1 MPASTFQSESFQKM
15 LVIGVQAK
23 DLHLLFIKNYYK
35 VMEKN
40 SERGYCI
47 PLFRKTKR
55 IMKITTLFSL
65 GVACC
70 ISASTYAQN
79 YKVSINKQ
87 NSSIIEI
94 LREIEKSSE
103 FTFFFNDNRVN
114 VNKTVSVNAQN
125 ATLEDVLDQVLKN
138 TGYKYQII
146 DRQVLIKASDNLLL
160 SGVQQN
166 KKTVTGVI
174 LDESGLPV
182 IGANV
187 VEKGTTNGT
196 ITDVEGRTSLNVA
209 SDATLIVSYIGYIQS
224 EISVKNKTSVS
235 ITMKED
241 AELLDEVVVI
251 GYGSARKGDLTGPIS
266 SVKGASLT
274 ERSTQMLSTAMQGQ
288 ISGVEVTRSSGG
300 PGNSATIRVRGVTT
314 LSNNDPLV
322 IIDGVPGS
330 LNDVVAS
337 DVETM
342 SVLKDA
348 ASASIYGSRAAAG
361 VILITTKRAKENKF
375 NLDYNYEYSIDKPTT
390 RPTNGNVIDW
400 MNVQNEIKWNDGA
413 SNPYSQYSQETI
425 NSWMAN
431 NAMDPYHYPNTDWV
445 DLLLKNTTS
454 HQQHNFNVSGGTD
467 KLQSKFSFNYQT
479 ADGYYANKSYERY
492 AGRVNNDY
500 KINSWI
506 RANID
511 VDFSA
516 SKSVSPATVNPIYWA
531 YLTAPYYN
539 PRWEDGRYADVKSGA
554 NPLAMLNEGGTDGK
568 NYYKF
573 GGKAQLDLTPLKGL
587 TLTAVFAPRYTFETG
602 KKFTKAVN
610 VYYEDGS
617 SIAAQSN
624 KTTSLNET
632 RNMTQSRTYQFY
644 ANYQNKWTDHSLN
657 AMVGYEGYK
666 HKWENLGASRNN
678 YELDTYPYLNLGPE
692 DYQYN
697 SGSAGHNAYQS
708 VFGRAMYSYKDRYML
723 QANVRADASSRFAS
737 DYRWGV
743 FPSVSAGWV
752 ISSESWFPKDKQI
765 DYLKVRASIGALG
778 NERISDAEFPYQAAI
793 NFGNSYMYDKGSQ
806 SVTAVQN
813 AAQYNYAFNDIT
825 WETTTTYDIGI
836 DITLLNNR
844 LSLTGDYYYK
854 KTSDMLLTLGFPSYA
869 GFSAP
874 KQNAG
879 DMYTHGWE
887 FEASW
892 RDQIGE
898 VSYGVSFNL
907 SDYRSKMGYLGDR
920 RTIDGNKIYEEDSYY
935 YEWFMYK
942 TDGLFVTDADLY
954 DSEGNKYPTLT
965 ANDKAGNIKYV
976 DVNGDGVIN
985 ADDKVRL
992 GNSLPEF
999 QFGGNLF
1006 LGWKDWDF
1014 SLSFQ
1019 GVGHQNVLFNS
1030 AWIQPLKEQWG
1041 AVPSLILGNYWS
1053 QHNTEDQNRNVKYPR
1068 LTYTN
1073 TTNTYTGSDYWLFNG
1088 AYFRVKNI
1096 TLGYSLPQKL
1106 MDKCFIRG
1114 LRIYATINDLP
1125 AISHYPKGWDPE
1137 IGASSDF
1144 ISTSFTFGANVK
1156 F

>member
-1 MPASTFQSESFQKM
+1 MKKFFWVLSVVILLPLLSINLSAQDVGVTLRMENTPLVKVIDRVEQLSGYSFIYTKQVVDDLRVVNINVKNASIRTVLDE
-15 LVIGVQAK
+15 
-23 DLHLLFIKNYYK
+23 
-35 VMEKN
+35 
-40 SERGYCI
+40 
-47 PLFRKTKR
+47 
-55 IMKITTLFSL
+55 LFSGSDVRYRIEKKQIVL
-65 GVACC
+65 SRTKDGGRGVRTLAGTVVDAATSLPLVGVTVY
-70 ISASTYAQN
+70 IKGTSTGTVTDDGGHYSLA
-79 YKVSINKQ
+79 VSNGD
-87 NSSIIEI
+87 
-94 LREIEKSSE
+94 EIEYDCLGYVVESR
-103 FTFFFNDNRVN
+103 RVAAG
-114 VNKTVSVNAQN
+114 VNKIDVSLA
-125 ATLEDVLDQVLKN
+125 E
-138 TGYKYQII
+138 
-146 DRQVLIKASDNLLL
+146 DRQA
-160 SGVQQN
+160 
-166 KKTVTGVI
+166 
-174 LDESGLPV
+174 
-182 IGANV
+182 
-187 VEKGTTNGT
+187 
-196 ITDVEGRTSLNVA
+196 
-209 SDATLIVSYIGYIQS
+209 
-224 EISVKNKTSVS
+224 
-235 ITMKED
+235 
-241 AELLDEVVVI
+241 LDEVVVV
-251 GYGSARKGDLTGPIS
+251 GYGSMRKNDLTGPIS
-266 SVKGASLT
+266 SIKGDALT

-288 ISGVEVTRSSGG
+288 VSGVEVTRSSGG
-300 PGNSATIRVRGVTT
+300 PGSSATIRVRGVTT

-337 DVETM
+337 DVETL

-375 NLDYNYEYSIDKPTT
+375 NLDYNYEYSIDKPTA
-390 RPTNGNVIDW
+390 RPTNGDVIDW
-400 MNVQNEIKWNDGA
+400 MNIQNEVKWNDGA
-413 SNPYSQYSQETI
+413 SDPYSQYSQETI

-431 NAMDPYHYPNTDWV
+431 NAADPYHYPNTNWS
-445 DLLLKNTTS
+445 DLLLKKTTS
-454 HQQHNFNVSGGTD
+454 HQQHSFNVSGGTD

-479 ADGYYANKSYERY
+479 ADGYYSNKSYERY

-511 VDFSA
+511 VDFST
-516 SKSVSPATVNPIYWA
+516 SESLSPATINPVYWA
-531 YLTAPYYN
+531 YLTSPYYN
-539 PRWEDGRYADVKSGA
+539 PYWEDGRYADVKAGA
-554 NPLAMLNEGGTDGK
+554 NPLAMLNEGGTDK
-568 NYYKF
+568 SNYYKF
-573 GGKAQLDLTPLKGL
+573 GGKAQLELTPVKGL
-587 TLTAVFAPRYTFETG
+587 TLTAVFAPKYSFVQG
-602 KKFTKAVN
+602 KKFVKAVN
-610 VYYEDGS
+610 VYYEDGRAIS
-617 SIAAQSN
+617 TQNN

-632 RNMTQSRTYQFY
+632 RNITQSRTYQFY
-644 ANYQNKWTDHSLN
+644 ANYQNRWNDHSFN
-657 AMVGYEGYK
+657 AMVGYEGYTY
-666 HKWENLGASRNN
+666 KWENLGASRNN

-697 SGSAGHNAYQS
+697 SGNAGHNAYQS
-708 VFGRAMYSYKDRYML
+708 VFGRVMYSYKDRYMI
-723 QANVRADASSRFAS
+723 QANVRADASSRFAA

-752 ISSESWFPKDKQI
+752 ASGEPWFPKNKLV
-765 DYLKVRASIGALG
+765 DYLKVRASVGSLG

-813 AAQYNYAFNDIT
+813 AAQYYYAFNNIT

-836 DITLLNNR
+836 DLAMFDSH
-844 LSLTGDYYYK
+844 LSFTGDYYYK

-879 DMYTHGWE
+879 DMHTRGWE
-887 FEASW
+887 FEVNW
-892 RDQIGE
+892 RDKIGD

-907 SDYRSKMGYLGDR
+907 SDYRSRMGYLGDR
-920 RTIDGNKIYEEDSYY
+920 RTIVGDKIYEKGSYY

-942 TDGLFVTDADLY
+942 TDGLFITDADLY

-965 ANDKAGNIKYV
+965 PNDKAGNIKYV
-976 DVNGDGVIN
+976 DVTEDGVIN

-999 QFGGNLF
+999 QYGGNLF
-1006 LGWKDWDF
+1006 LGWKNLDF

-1019 GVGHQNVLFNS
+1019 GIGHQNVLFNS

-1041 AVPSLILGNYWS
+1041 AVPSLLLGNYWS
-1053 QHNTEDQNRNVKYPR
+1053 LHNTEEQNRNAKYPR

-1073 TTNTYTGSDYWLFNG
+1073 TNNTYTGSDYWLFNG

-1114 LRIYATINDLP
+1114 LRIYAAINDLP

-1137 IGASSDF
+1137 IGTSSDF
-1144 ISTSFTFGANVK
+1144 ISTSFTFGASVK

>member
-1 MPASTFQSESFQKM
+1 MRKFFLGLSVVILLPLLSIRLSAQDVGVTLRMENTPLVKVIDRIEQLSGYSFIYTKQVVDDSRVVNIDVKNANIQTVLAS
-15 LVIGVQAK
+15 
-23 DLHLLFIKNYYK
+23 
-35 VMEKN
+35 
-40 SERGYCI
+40 
-47 PLFRKTKR
+47 
-55 IMKITTLFSL
+55 LFS
-65 GVACC
+65 GSDVR
-70 ISASTYAQN
+70 Y
-79 YKVSINKQ
+79 
-87 NSSIIEI
+87 
-94 LREIEKSSE
+94 RIEK
-103 FTFFFNDNRVN
+103 
-114 VNKTVSVNAQN
+114 KQI
-125 ATLEDVLDQVLKN
+125 VLSRSKDGGHDARPLR
-138 TGYKYQII
+138 G
-146 DRQVLIKASDNLLL
+146 
-160 SGVQQN
+160 
-166 KKTVTGVI
+166 TVTDAATSLPLVGVT
-174 LDESGLPV
+174 V
-182 IGANV
+182 YV
-187 VEKGTTNGT
+187 KGTTTGTVTDDGGHYSLTVSNGDE
-196 ITDVEGRTSLNVA
+196 IEYDCLGYVIESRKVVAGVNNMDVILT
-209 SDATLIVSYIGYIQS
+209 
-224 EISVKNKTSVS
+224 
-235 ITMKED
+235 ED
-241 AELLDEVVVI
+241 RQALDEVVVV
-251 GYGSARKGDLTGPIS
+251 GYGSMRKNDLTGPIS
-266 SVKGASLT
+266 SIKGDALT

-300 PGNSATIRVRGVTT
+300 PGSQATVRVRGVTT

-322 IIDGVPGS
+322 IIDGVPGA

-337 DVETM
+337 DVETL

-375 NLDYNYEYSIDKPTT
+375 NLDYNYEYSIDKPTA
-390 RPTNGNVIDW
+390 RPANGDVIDW
-400 MNVQNEIKWNDGA
+400 MNIQNEIKWNDGA

-425 NSWMAN
+425 GSWMAN
-431 NAMDPYHYPNTDWV
+431 NAVDPYHYPNTDWAS
-445 DLLLKNTTS
+445 LLLKKTTS
-454 HQQHNFNVSGGTD
+454 HQQHSFNVSGGTD

-511 VDFSA
+511 IDFST
-516 SKSVSPATVNPIYWA
+516 SESLSPATINPVYWA
-531 YLTAPYYN
+531 YLTSPYYN
-539 PRWEDGRYADVKSGA
+539 PYWEDGHYADVKAGA
-554 NPLAMLNEGGTDGK
+554 NPLAMLHEGGTDRN

-573 GGKAQLDLTPLKGL
+573 GGKAQLELTPVKGL
-587 TLTAVFAPRYTFETG
+587 TLTAVFAPKYSFLRG
-602 KKFTKAVN
+602 KKFVKAVN
-610 VYYEDGS
+610 VYYEDGRT
-617 SIAAQSN
+617 ITAQNN
-624 KTTSLNET
+624 KTTSLAET
-632 RNMTQSRTYQFY
+632 RNITQSRTYQFY
-644 ANYQNKWTDHSLN
+644 ANYQNKWNDHSFN
-657 AMVGYEGYK
+657 VMVGYEGYMYQ
-666 HKWENLGASRNN
+666 WENLGASRNN

-697 SGSAGHNAYQS
+697 SGNAGHNAYQS
-708 VFGRAMYSYKDRYML
+708 VFGRAMYSYKDRYMV
-723 QANVRADASSRFAS
+723 QANFRADASSRFAA

-752 ISSESWFPKDKQI
+752 ASNEPWFPKKQI
-765 DYLKVRASIGALG
+765 DYLKVRASVGSLG
-778 NERISDAEFPYQAAI
+778 NERISDSEFPYQAAI

-813 AAQYNYAFNDIT
+813 AAQYYYAFNDIT
-825 WETTTTYDIGI
+825 WETTTTYDIGL
-836 DITLLNNR
+836 DLAMFGSR

-879 DMYTHGWE
+879 DMYTRGWE
-887 FEASW
+887 FEINW
-892 RDQIGE
+892 RDRIGD

-907 SDYRSKMGYLGDR
+907 SDYRSKMGYLGGR
-920 RTIDGNKIYEEDSYY
+920 RTIDGNKIYEEGSYY

-976 DVNGDGVIN
+976 DVTEDGVIN

-1006 LGWKDWDF
+1006 LGWKNWDF

-1019 GVGHQNVLFNS
+1019 GVGHQNVLFDS

-1041 AVPSLILGNYWS
+1041 AVPSLLLGNYWS
-1053 QHNTEDQNRNVKYPR
+1053 QHNTEEQNRNAKYPR

-1106 MDKCFIRG
+1106 MDKCFVRG

-1137 IGASSDF
+1137 IGSSSDF
-1144 ISTSFTFGANVK
+1144 ISTSFTFGASVK